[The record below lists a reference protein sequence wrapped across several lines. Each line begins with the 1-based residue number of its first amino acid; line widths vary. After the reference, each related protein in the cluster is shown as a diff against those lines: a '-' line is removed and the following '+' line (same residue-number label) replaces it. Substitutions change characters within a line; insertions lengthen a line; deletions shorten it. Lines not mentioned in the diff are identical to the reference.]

1 VKWAGAPT
9 RRQMHQV
16 GSGTPRRGLCE
27 VVTGCS
33 AACRPVRPRCS
44 PISLAFSRHEH
55 IGRSF
60 RWSWQPQNSTS
71 RNMRNTET
79 LTWGLLKVTTGRVC
93 VSLARCAAAS
103 LGAAPIPPSPLKY
116 RLSINFFFF
125 DSRVLNSPN
134 VIFTTNSQM
143 CSCKLD
149 IVLKNS
155 IVCGVESN
163 GVVKFSSLPHVN
175 LLSRRFHKSA
185 VVNLTSF

>member
-1 VKWAGAPT
+1 MRDPWSPPRQSARKEAELVKWAGAPT

-16 GSGTPRRGLCE
+16 GRGTPRRGLCE

-60 RWSWQPQNSTS
+60 RWSCQPQNSTS
-71 RNMRNTET
+71 RNMRDTET

-125 DSRVLNSPN
+125 YLRVFIKVLIRSNLNKRS
-134 VIFTTNSQM
+134 
-143 CSCKLD
+143 K
-149 IVLKNS
+149 K
-155 IVCGVESN
+155 
-163 GVVKFSSLPHVN
+163 H
-175 LLSRRFHKSA
+175 
-185 VVNLTSF
+185 